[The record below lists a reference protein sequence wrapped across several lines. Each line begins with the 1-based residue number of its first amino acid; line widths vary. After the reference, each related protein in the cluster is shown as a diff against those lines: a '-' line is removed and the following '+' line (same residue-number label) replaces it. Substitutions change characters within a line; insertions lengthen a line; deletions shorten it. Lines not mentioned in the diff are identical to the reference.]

1 MNSLSKYLVVI
12 LFTLVTLGM
21 SAQGAGGRPPGGG
34 GGRPPGGGPMGDK
47 QQQVADNLLPEP
59 TDSLMKDS
67 IIDDLSTLPPGC
79 IIDEVVWVVGD
90 EAIMKSD
97 VETSKLEMQDNGT
110 RWERD
115 PDCYVPEQLAV
126 QKLFLHQA
134 EIDSIDVTESEI
146 SSSIDRYIDF
156 WISQIGSREKL
167 EEYKKASITQLR
179 AEMHDPIKD
188 RLTIDRMREELVKD
202 ITVSPAEV
210 RRYFKDMP
218 EDSIPFVQTSVEVQI
233 ITQTPVIEDA
243 EINRVKD
250 ELRDYTDRIM
260 KGESS
265 FSALARLY
273 SEDPGS
279 SSRGGELD
287 YAGRGT
293 FDQAFAAVAFSLTDP
308 TKISKI
314 VESEFGFH
322 IIQLIDK
329 RGDKIK
335 VRHILRKPQVS
346 DEAISAMLLRLDS
359 IRNDINAGIF
369 TFDQGA
375 AVISDDK
382 DTKSNHGLMANTTE
396 EGYTSKFEM
405 QDLPQEVGRVVD
417 TMKVGTIS
425 KPFTMI
431 NSRGQT
437 VCAII
442 KLKSRTDG
450 HRATITDDFQVLRN
464 VVLNKRKEDKLH
476 DWVVKKIKDVYVRV
490 NEKYRNCD
498 FEYEGWIR

>member
-1 MNSLSKYLVVI
+1 MMRLILSSI
-12 LFTLVTLGM
+12 LAVLSTCAFAATAVD
-21 SAQGAGGRPPGGG
+21 S
-34 GGRPPGGGPMGDK
+34 
-47 QQQVADNLLPEP
+47 VAV
-59 TDSLMKDS
+59 
-67 IIDDLSTLPPGC
+67 DDLSALPQGC

-97 VETSKLEMQDNGT
+97 VEASKLEMQESGT

-134 EIDSIDVTESEI
+134 ALDSIEVTESEI

-156 WISQIGSREKL
+156 WISQVGSREKL
-167 EEYKKASITQLR
+167 EEYKKASITKLR
-179 AEMHDPIKD
+179 QEMHDPIKD
-188 RLTIDRMREELVKD
+188 RLTIDRMREELVSN

-233 ITQTPVIEDA
+233 LTQTPEVSDE
-243 EINRVKD
+243 EINRVKN
-250 ELRDYTDRIM
+250 ELRDYTDRITR
-260 KGESS
+260 GESS

-273 SEDPGS
+273 SQDPGS
-279 SSRGGELD
+279 ASRGGELD

-308 TKISKI
+308 TKISKV

-335 VRHILRKPQVS
+335 VKHILRKPEVS
-346 DEAISAMLLRLDS
+346 DEAINAKLLRLDS
-359 IRNDINAGIF
+359 IRNDIIAGVF
-369 TFDQGA
+369 SFDEGA

-382 DTKSNHGLMANTTE
+382 DTRSNHGLMANSTD

-405 QDLPQEVGRVVD
+405 QDLPQEVGRIVD
-417 TMKVGTIS
+417 TMSVGAIS
-425 KPFTMI
+425 APFTMI
-431 NSRGQT
+431 NNRGQT

-442 KLKSRTDG
+442 KLKSRTEG
-450 HRATITDDFQVLRN
+450 HRATITDDFQVLRAK
-464 VVLNKRKEDKLH
+464 VLNRRKEEKLH
-476 DWVVKKIKDVYVRV
+476 EWVVKKIKDVYVRV
-490 NEKYRNCD
+490 NDKYRNCN